1 MLGNTYVDL
10 QCRKGSAHK
19 TRKIFYSTTV
29 VNNRNTLYLAK
40 VNTEK
45 ARMQIVGFVP
55 QLHTWREQS
64 HSL

>member
-29 VNNRNTLYLAK
+29 VNNRNTLSLAK

-55 QLHTWREQS
+55 
-64 HSL
+64 